1 VQTDPHVTPGS
12 LLPPAPVVVVVVVVV
27 PEVTL
32 VDVAVPEP
40 AAPVDPMSAPA
51 LPPGSSLLTFPPQDA
66 TPRT

>member
-12 LLPPAPVVVVVVVVV
+12 LEPPAPVVVLPVV

-32 VDVAVPEP
+32 VDVAIPKP

-51 LPPGSSLLTFPPQDA
+51 LPPGSSLLTLPPQDA